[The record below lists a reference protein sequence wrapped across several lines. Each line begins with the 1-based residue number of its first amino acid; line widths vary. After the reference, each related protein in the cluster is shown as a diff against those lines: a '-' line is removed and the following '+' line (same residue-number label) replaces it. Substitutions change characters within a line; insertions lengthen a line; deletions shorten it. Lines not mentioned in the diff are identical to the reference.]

1 MKKIITENEIKRI
14 IRNTLLEIFNNEIGP
29 FETKEKTK
37 KNNKDNDISKETRD
51 SIEAFFK
58 HPGVNC
64 AAYAYKLYG
73 VNRVEGEDTDDM
85 KNARSK
91 FMKCLNHEKNDAGY
105 EYSFSSNEL
114 NHLANIISTN
124 TSIN

>member
-29 FETKEKTK
+29 FETEEKTN

-58 HPGVNC
+58 QPGVNN
-64 AAYAYKLYG
+64 APYAYNLYG
-73 VNRVEGEDTDDM
+73 VDAKEGEDTNEM
-85 KNARSK
+85 KNARKK
-91 FMKCLNHEKNDAGY
+91 FADCLNHAKNDAGY
-105 EYSFSSNEL
+105 EYSFSSEQL
-114 NHLANIISTN
+114 NHLANTISTN
-124 TSIN
+124 NSIN